1 MRILKVCADARYTN
15 DAEIFNPDTS
25 KFEEDTNAKMPC
37 LKGTNWC
44 PEIDVDRG
52 VIINWTQGVEA
63 ILHYKVCDGFSAEV
77 LVDGNV
83 VAKVENEYVP
93 DCMCPA
99 DEGYGDYIVMHV
111 NPDGSIDNWKVS
123 EFERVLFEWENA

>member
-44 PEIDVDRG
+44 PEVDVDRG
-52 VIINWTQGVEA
+52 VIMKPLFTTRFATASLRNSLLTARALSNHTKDMYLTACALRTRDMATTSTCMLIPTVQSIIGKC
-63 ILHYKVCDGFSAEV
+63 LSS
-77 LVDGNV
+77 NV
-83 VAKVENEYVP
+83 FCLAGSKHNVA
-93 DCMCPA
+93 
-99 DEGYGDYIVMHV
+99 
-111 NPDGSIDNWKVS
+111 
-123 EFERVLFEWENA
+123 